1 MKAAVFY
8 GSLTISVQRGDLGA
22 VLDGE
27 NYSAA
32 LVDGHMID
40 QSVPCFVLEYH
51 RQVVQFTELKEES
64 AQNIALELL
73 KLTLFL

>member
-1 MKAAVFY
+1 MLF
-8 GSLTISVQRGDLGA
+8 LQHFRDLGA
-22 VLDGE
+22 VLEGE

-40 QSVPCFVLEYH
+40 QSVPVSVLEYH
-51 RQVVQFTELKEES
+51 RQVVQFTSSKRNP

>member
-1 MKAAVFY
+1 MMLF
-8 GSLTISVQRGDLGA
+8 LQHFRDLGA
-22 VLDGE
+22 VLEGE

>member
-1 MKAAVFY
+1 
-8 GSLTISVQRGDLGA
+8 
-22 VLDGE
+22 
-27 NYSAA
+27 
-32 LVDGHMID
+32 MID